1 MHNLYTYTQMIRQCR
16 EFFQTKLNFAE
27 VPAQSRLS
35 ILAACE
41 DPSTI
46 TPFQINQTCFPLPQ
60 TGQMW
65 LEVELLKN
73 PSLPGVFCITTSYRD
88 EKNPVEGRHKRI
100 FPMFEFE
107 AAGNMDDLRNL
118 EADLL
123 KHLGFTEAQMLD
135 YEAMCEYYKTQELS
149 AEHELLM
156 QQEFGN
162 VISLERFPERT
173 QPFWNMKG
181 SDDGRYHKIDV
192 ILHGMETIGSAERE
206 VCPERMRERFFSISG
221 GNYAELL
228 FKHFGRERVINELN
242 EYLALDFFPR
252 FGGGIGLTRLERA
265 MELSQLIWDTPK
277 FANIKSHLT
286 STTVWA

>member
-1 MHNLYTYTQMIRQCR
+1 MHNLYTYTQIIRQCR
-16 EFFQTKLNFAE
+16 EFFQAKLNFAE

-46 TPFQINQTCFPLPQ
+46 TPFTINQTCFPLPQ

-88 EKNPVEGRHKRI
+88 EKNPIEGRHKRI

-107 AAGNMDDLRNL
+107 AAGTMDDLRNL

-123 KHLGFTEAQMLD
+123 KHLGFSEAQLLD
-135 YEAMCEYYKTQELS
+135 YEMMCEYYGTVEIK

-162 VISLERFPERT
+162 VISLEKFPERT

-181 SDDGRYHKIDV
+181 SRDGRYHKIDV
-192 ILHGMETIGSAERE
+192 LLHGMETIGSAERE
-206 VCPERMRERFFSISG
+206 TNPEVMRERFFSISG

-228 FKHFGRERVINELN
+228 FQHFGEERVLRELD
-242 EYLALDFFPR
+242 EYLSLDFFPR

-265 MELSQLIWDTPK
+265 MELEQL
-277 FANIKSHLT
+277 FAHMPYIAHAN
-286 STTVWA
+286 TVMMAEA